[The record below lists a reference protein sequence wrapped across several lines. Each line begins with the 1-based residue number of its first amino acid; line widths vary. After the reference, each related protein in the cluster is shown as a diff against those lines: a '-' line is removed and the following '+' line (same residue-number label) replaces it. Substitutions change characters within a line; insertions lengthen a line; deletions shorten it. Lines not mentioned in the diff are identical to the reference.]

1 MSVCSSPVS
10 YTHLYPLLSNGTC
23 RFIVFDFDNHK
34 KGAEVTDFANTDN
47 EWHKDCLLYTSK
59 MSHLEQRELQCSEI
73 ELSELVK
80 KIEAE
85 AAMLSKKESKLCK
98 VERVQEQNI
107 VKVDEELVME
117 VTDNLLENA
126 VRYAQKSIALQIK
139 KKDGFLIISVED
151 DGIGFV
157 DTEEKVTEPFYH
169 KNPQDDLKHFGL
181 GMYISRIFCEKHGG
195 NLKIYNARQ
204 GGAHVEALF
213 KAE

>member
-1 MSVCSSPVS
+1 M
-10 YTHLYPLLSNGTC
+10 
-23 RFIVFDFDNHK
+23 K
-34 KGAEVTDFANTDN
+34 KN
-47 EWHKDCLLYTSK
+47 WK
-59 MSHLEQRELQCSEI
+59 
-73 ELSELVK
+73 
-80 KIEAE
+80 
-85 AAMLSKKESKLCK
+85 SKLCK
-98 VERVQEQNI
+98 VESVQEQNV